1 MIERKILS
9 NWMKRKKV
17 KPPNMDA
24 KYEIELLEGDYE
36 RYDIEDTRRWTGT
49 FDLFFC
55 MNRYDII
62 NGQDS
67 KVIKIGED
75 SENSLI
81 DIIIG

>member
-1 MIERKILS
+1 MLIERKILS

-36 RYDIEDTRRWTGT
+36 RYDIV
-49 FDLFFC
+49 
-55 MNRYDII
+55 

>member
-1 MIERKILS
+1 MLIERKILS

-49 FDLFFC
+49 FDFFF
-55 MNRYDII
+55 
-62 NGQDS
+62 
-67 KVIKIGED
+67 V
-75 SENSLI
+75 
-81 DIIIG
+81 